1 MNYFQKNLVY
11 RIVSLT
17 KENLNEFI
25 SPQRLYTTLV
35 IMMYA
40 NLTGQ
45 KLEKVQQLEK
55 ELGVYLLAAPHY
67 KNLTPD
73 DMKAVKDLEGKL
85 GAVLVAYE
93 A

>member
-1 MNYFQKNLVY
+1 MLV
-11 RIVSLT
+11 V
-17 KENLNEFI
+17 KMF
-25 SPQRLYTTLV
+25 
-35 IMMYA
+35 A

-45 KLEKVQQLEK
+45 KLEKIQQLEN
-55 ELGVYLLAAPHY
+55 ELGVYLLAEPHY

-73 DMKAVKDLEGKL
+73 DLKAIKDLEGKL

>member
-1 MNYFQKNLVY
+1 
-11 RIVSLT
+11 
-17 KENLNEFI
+17 
-25 SPQRLYTTLV
+25 
-35 IMMYA
+35 MYA

-45 KLEKVQQLEK
+45 KLEKIQQLEK

-67 KNLTPD
+67 KNLSPD
-73 DMKAVKDLEGKL
+73 DLKTIKDLEGKL

>member
-1 MNYFQKNLVY
+1 
-11 RIVSLT
+11 
-17 KENLNEFI
+17 
-25 SPQRLYTTLV
+25 
-35 IMMYA
+35 MYA

-55 ELGVYLLAAPHY
+55 ELGVFLLAAPKY
-67 KNLTPD
+67 KNLAPD
-73 DMKAVKDLEGKL
+73 DMKTITDLEKKL

>member
-1 MNYFQKNLVY
+1 MF
-11 RIVSLT
+11 
-17 KENLNEFI
+17 
-25 SPQRLYTTLV
+25 
-35 IMMYA
+35 A

-45 KLEKVQQLEK
+45 KLEKIQQLEN
-55 ELGVYLLAAPHY
+55 ELGVYLLAEPRY

-73 DMKAVKDLEGKL
+73 DLKAIKDLEGKL

>member
-1 MNYFQKNLVY
+1 LLTLNNFSDILLSYAYYAMLV
-11 RIVSLT
+11 V
-17 KENLNEFI
+17 KMF
-25 SPQRLYTTLV
+25 
-35 IMMYA
+35 A

-45 KLEKVQQLEK
+45 KLEKIQQLEK
-55 ELGVYLLAAPHY
+55 ELGVYLLAEPHY

-73 DMKAVKDLEGKL
+73 DLKAIKDLEGKL